1 MNTLIF
7 KSETGIEI
15 KEDPDYNKVL
25 LIQKWLNFE
34 CSGLRIGSMQ
44 FLKAVN
50 MAMEKAL
57 KEDLITELPLITMM
71 GIQSPVILKGEI
83 HEIEIKIKFDI

>member
-34 CSGLRIGSMQ
+34 CSGLRIGSN
-44 FLKAVN
+44 FRTEFREVINPLTGA
-50 MAMEKAL
+50 
-57 KEDLITELPLITMM
+57 KELIPENVYTGGTIGVKTSVADDLTFTITGVERP
-71 GIQSPVILKGEI
+71 KR
-83 HEIEIKIKFDI
+83 